1 MENRYLCRAKR
12 KNWREL
18 PKDQWWV
25 EGYHVELPVGSIAAT
40 IVANDEEV
48 VCEDTESYIISIY
61 TKQHSNYSPGF
72 PLEVVEC
79 EQYEIDFDTLCRCTG
94 LKDKNGKLIWENDI
108 LMCHG
113 NSEDLVKAVFGEFN
127 VINAET
133 LEVIDRVIGWH
144 YEVVPTDALSKCEPF
159 CFSMPLTE
167 EYVKICEMEVVDN
180 PELLEV

>member
-1 MENRYLCRAKR
+1 MEDRYLSKAKR
-12 KNWREL
+12 LDDGE
-18 PKDQWWV
+18 WV
-25 EGYHVELPVGSIAAT
+25 QAYLYGIWEKRYILWGMTNDVPNMIEVDPST
-40 IVANDEEV
+40 I
-48 VCEDTESYIISIY
+48 C
-61 TKQHSNYSPGF
+61 K
-72 PLEVVEC
+72 
-79 EQYEIDFDTLCRCTG
+79 CTG

-159 CFSMPLTE
+159 CFPMPLTE
-167 EYVKICEMEVVDN
+167 EYVKTCKMKVVDN
-180 PELLEV
+180 PELLESEE